1 MGFICLKKHLFLV
14 FFEKMSESSD
24 YNIYIYIYIFFFLK
38 NMHYCYL
45 QVDSNLFSE
54 YTTVNF
60 FLKSL
65 QKKKKKKKK
74 KKKQKKYLKTI
85 YKRLLCNSFIQ
96 THFNYVAH
104 NGFFN

>member
-24 YNIYIYIYIFFFLK
+24 YNIYIYIYIYFFFLLK

-60 FLKSL
+60 FKKSL
-65 QKKKKKKKK
+65 QKKKKKEQER
-74 KKKQKKYLKTI
+74 KQI
-85 YKRLLCNSFIQ
+85 
-96 THFNYVAH
+96 FNTNFEKIVV
-104 NGFFN
+104 

>member
-24 YNIYIYIYIFFFLK
+24 YNIYIYIYIYIFFFFLK

-60 FLKSL
+60 FKKSL
-65 QKKKKKKKK
+65 QKKKKKEQER
-74 KKKQKKYLKTI
+74 KQI
-85 YKRLLCNSFIQ
+85 
-96 THFNYVAH
+96 FNTNFEKIVV
-104 NGFFN
+104 

>member
-24 YNIYIYIYIFFFLK
+24 YNIYIYIYIFFFFFLK

-65 QKKKKKKKK
+65 QKKKKKKKEQER
-74 KKKQKKYLKTI
+74 KQI
-85 YKRLLCNSFIQ
+85 
-96 THFNYVAH
+96 FNTNFEKIVV
-104 NGFFN
+104 

>member
-24 YNIYIYIYIFFFLK
+24 YNIYIYIYIYFFFFLK

-60 FLKSL
+60 FKKSL
-65 QKKKKKKKK
+65 QKKKKKNKKEN
-74 KKKQKKYLKTI
+74 KYLTPI
-85 YKRLLCNSFIQ
+85 LKRLLCNSFIQ